1 MAVCRLSI
9 PARPD
14 QVRIARLVAV
24 SAARL
29 AGFDED
35 DVYYVRQAV
44 GEAVGMAV
52 KRQLGVQSEDAI
64 DVVIT
69 DATTT
74 WLIDVVDHAGVGA
87 DDEDSQMA
95 MALIEGMT
103 ADVAVL
109 DSPGG
114 QHTIRMSWAV

>member
-1 MAVCRLSI
+1 MATCRLSI

-24 SAARL
+24 SAARQ

-52 KRQLGVQSEDAI
+52 KRHVRAHRVEPVDLVII
-64 DVVIT
+64 DERT
-69 DATTT
+69 D
-74 WLIDVVDHAGVGA
+74 LQVEVVDRVGSGS
-87 DDEDSQMA
+87 DDPDTAMA
-95 MALIEGMT
+95 MALIQGMT
-103 ADVAVL
+103 AHVDVL
-109 DSPGG
+109 ESPDGA
-114 QHTIRMSWAV
+114 HTVRMSWVV

>member
-1 MAVCRLSI
+1 MTVCRLSI

-24 SAARL
+24 SAARQ

-52 KRQLGVQSEDAI
+52 KRHLVAQSDDSI

-69 DATTT
+69 NAAET
-74 WLIDVVDHAGVGA
+74 WLIDVVDHAGVDT
-87 DDEDSQMA
+87 DDEDSHMA

-114 QHTIRMSWAV
+114 HHTVRMSWAV